1 MKITKHFPPHL
12 SQLVFLNLDGEI
24 EKING
29 LDYDLFIW
37 LIYKTHKHYHKTKDK
52 TKDNYIKFEYKDIKE
67 SIPTKPNTNSIQ
79 SSLIKINEIQLLSN
93 YLNSYENKEI
103 ILTTQPFKINIEV
116 SDNGKSYGFSVT
128 TSKKFLQRFDNPT
141 PKVSVDYTIIYNL
154 NKMSKLLYL
163 FLKDALGVYENKNRK
178 VDVDNLRHMMN
189 VGNDFTSHSNFI
201 TQLKKSIKDINEFS
215 DIYVGYKVIKKRN
228 LKSGKSEIISIKFTI
243 SKDELKLQKQRVIDT
258 QSIEKETIVESVET
272 VETQTATDT
281 VTVVPTKTFDKYI
294 DELVESEYQR
304 QKSYGREIK
313 NPKSYKN
320 TIRKKMID
328 DIETKS
334 QFELVSYLD
343 GIKSDFRKQIND
355 NKNYMLILQHKTD
368 IRNNLY
374 FINDTLMKYA
384 YDHSISAH
392 NISEVLDFIQNDM
405 DDYCFSVEEIINDDV
420 KFDVGRL

>member
-1 MKITKHFPPHL
+1 MKMIKHFPPHL

-37 LIYKTHKHYHKTKDK
+37 LIYKTHKHYHNTKYHN
-52 TKDNYIKFEYKDIKE
+52 TKDNYIEFKYKDIKE

-201 TQLKKSIKDINEFS
+201 TQLKKSI
-215 DIYVGYKVIKKRN
+215 IKNILIETYLDFESIDTDGDVSKIN
-228 LKSGKSEIISIKFTI
+228 LKN
-243 SKDELKLQKQRVIDT
+243 LL
-258 QSIEKETIVESVET
+258 
-272 VETQTATDT
+272 
-281 VTVVPTKTFDKYI
+281 
-294 DELVESEYQR
+294 L
-304 QKSYGREIK
+304 EIK
-313 NPKSYKN
+313 NGKDEINILDSSVLFEFFYNGYKIFKESQN
-320 TIRKKMID
+320 IDEIR
-328 DIETKS
+328 
-334 QFELVSYLD
+334 
-343 GIKSDFRKQIND
+343 
-355 NKNYMLILQHKTD
+355 LQ
-368 IRNNLY
+368 
-374 FINDTLMKYA
+374 NDTLNYYDDLHKKYF
-384 YDHSISAH
+384 DDIDFKSLDKNNPITLQIMSNSIYCENFILIDWIKRNF
-392 NISEVLDFIQNDM
+392 NIVYFGE
-405 DDYCFSVEEIINDDV
+405 
-420 KFDVGRL
+420 